1 VKVKINNYVF
11 ECEKIE
17 PIYKNCLHF
26 DYESFYKMKNNPNRI
41 FVKLKTKY
49 MYYEYMSF
57 DITQVEIIDIKKD
70 RMQKLERLKE
80 LNY

>member
-1 VKVKINNYVF
+1 
-11 ECEKIE
+11 
-17 PIYKNCLHF
+17 
-26 DYESFYKMKNNPNRI
+26 MKNNPNRI